1 MDPLER
7 ATLVARY
14 AAGHA
19 EVLAA
24 LDGITEDELDRSPA
38 DGSWSPRQVV
48 HHLADSEMTSAI
60 RFRRLLT
67 EEDPVVLGYDEEHWA
82 RALRYEDRPIGPA
95 LDAFAAARATTLQL
109 LERMTADQWERAGT
123 HSESGAY
130 DVKRWLRIYAGH
142 AHDHA
147 DQIRAARGRG

>member
-1 MDPLER
+1 MDALER
-7 ATLVARY
+7 AALVARY

-24 LDGITEDELDRSPA
+24 LTDITEEELDRAPG
-38 DGSWSPRQVV
+38 DGSWTPRQVV

-60 RFRRLLT
+60 RVRRLLA
-67 EEDPVVLGYDEEHWA
+67 EEDPVLLGYDEEHWA
-82 RALRYEDRPIGPA
+82 RVLHYEQRPIGPA
-95 LDAFAAARATTLQL
+95 LDAFAAARSTTLQL
-109 LERMTADQWERAGT
+109 LERMTEEQWHRRGT
-123 HSESGAY
+123 HSEGGAY
-130 DVKRWLRIYAGH
+130 DVERWLRIYAGH

>member
-1 MDPLER
+1 MDAIER
-7 ATLVARY
+7 ANLVARY

-19 EVLAA
+19 EVVAA
-24 LDGITEDELDRSPA
+24 LAGITDEELDRAPA

-60 RFRRLLT
+60 RLRRLLA

-82 RALRYEDRPIGPA
+82 RALRYEARPIGPA
-95 LDAFAAARATTLQL
+95 LDAFGAARATTLQL
-109 LERMTADQWERAGT
+109 LELMTEEQWGRSGT

-130 DVKRWLRIYAGH
+130 DVERWLRIYAGH

-147 DQIRAARGRG
+147 GQIRAARGGG

>member
-1 MDPLER
+1 MDVQER
-7 ATLVARY
+7 AALIARY
-14 AAGHA
+14 AAGHT

-24 LDGITEDELDRSPA
+24 LDDITEDELDHAPS

-82 RALRYEDRPIGPA
+82 RALRYGDRPIGPA
-95 LDAFAAARATTLQL
+95 LDAFAASRATTLQL
-109 LERMTADQWERAGT
+109 LELMTEEQWERAGT

-147 DQIRAARGRG
+147 NQIRSARGRG